1 MSEIE
6 IDSIADEL
14 LGDSTGALVP
24 ADAQARVQ
32 ALLDEVAAQAQV
44 GFHGHQNLSLGVANS
59 VLVQAGKED
68 MIIDIAI

>member
-14 LGDSTGALVP
+14 LGDSAGALVL

-32 ALLDEVAAQAQV
+32 A
-44 GFHGHQNLSLGVANS
+44 
-59 VLVQAGKED
+59 
-68 MIIDIAI
+68 IAIQLAGQRANAPA